1 MKNNK
6 VVKVGMK
13 RGSQQRR
20 LRKSEHSSRRNPG
33 QVWYLEDKRGRC
45 FQKEVIP
52 KMRETVEGQDS

>member
-1 MKNNK
+1 MKENK
-6 VVKVGMK
+6 VVKAGMK

-33 QVWYLEDKRGRC
+33 QVWCLEDKRGRC

-52 KMRETVEGQDS
+52 K